1 MDYKLKLKQ
10 ISNDCD
16 IVKIND
22 DAVGFAMAGIISNSK
37 EDLFLHITTDDK
49 RMEELESQI
58 KFFAPEIEILTI
70 PAWDCLPYDRV
81 SPKAAIISARIK
93 AFSALAKKSAKKK
106 IPENSSENLAK
117 TLIITTANSALQKT
131 IPINL
136 IKNLGFGIA
145 VGDEIKVEDLTN
157 YLVGNGYVRSPV
169 ANSVG
174 EFAVR
179 GSIIDIIIPS
189 SYQKEDDLIGYRLD
203 FFGNNLEEIRVFD
216 PVTQITS
223 NKVNKIDFLPTSEI
237 IFNEKNIDNFRRK
250 YRQIFCAASLD
261 MIYNA
266 VTEGRHYPG
275 MEHWLPLFYD
285 EELSSVFAHVK
296 NAAKNAVY
304 FIETKALDLIN
315 SRQEAILEYYQA
327 RVETLKES
335 ANSGGIY
342 NPILPEN
349 LYLSKKEFENQLAE
363 NGKFL
368 VKFNNFSTSLDI
380 SRGGRII
387 DPEFEPIPILIT
399 SNKNSYEALKEFLHN
414 YKLLDRKILI
424 CCFSNGSRDRL
435 HKILLEHEIASK
447 AIENFAENLPK
458 NNIGLINLQVSQGF
472 YASDIVVVGEEAL
485 VGLKINRKISKKID
499 PRILAENLALSAGEL
514 VVHRYHGIGKF
525 DGLQTITAGAG
536 YLTPSSFTGSD
547 SIPLNR
553 GITNDF
559 LKIIY
564 GGGDNLFVP
573 VEDIELITR
582 YGDDNPLIQLDR
594 LGLATWKNRRE
605 KVRKR
610 IKVAA
615 EELIKIAA
623 ARQLKKA
630 PILMAD
636 PGEYEEFKARFE
648 FVETDD
654 QLRTIDEVEEDL
666 SRGIPMDR
674 LVCGDVGFG
683 KTEVAM
689 RAAFIAAKNA
699 SGSHQVAIVA
709 PTTLLCRQHY
719 HNFTKR
725 FKDTGLQVAQLS
737 RMITPAQA
745 KKTKQDLAD
754 GKVDIII
761 GTHALLAKDVKF
773 SKLGLII
780 LDEEQHFGVAQ
791 KERVKQL
798 RNEVHI
804 LTLSAT
810 PIPRTLQMSL
820 TGVKEL
826 SLISTPPID
835 RLAIRSFVM
844 PYDSVIAREAI
855 LREYKRGGRTFFVV
869 PKIKDIGEIEDRLK
883 KSIPEVKI
891 QSVHGQMTPTILD
904 KIMNDFYDG
913 KFDVLISTTI
923 IESGIDISIA
933 NTMIIHKAENFG
945 LSQLYQ
951 LRGRVGRGK
960 VRAYAYLMTTA
971 GKKLTEVA
979 QRRLEVMQTLDALG
993 VGFSIASH
1001 DMDIRGSGN
1010 ILGDEQSG
1018 HVRET
1023 GIELYQDMLREEIE
1037 NLKLTGEKIGEA
1049 EYEEDYSVQI
1059 KLGISLLIPETY
1071 IPDLSLRMSLYKRIA
1086 RIDSIEAKEQIATE
1100 IIDRFGPLP
1109 NETDNLLEIA
1119 YLKSLCKKCDIEKI
1133 ETGSGGILISFRN
1146 NKFREPQK
1154 LLDYIFKHKDKIKL
1168 QGHKILFLIPIT
1180 SEKEKFNNSL
1190 KIINQIEAL
1199 L

>member
-10 ISNDCD
+10 ISNNCD
-16 IVKIND
+16 VVKIND
-22 DAVGFAMAGIISNSK
+22 DAIGFAVAGILRDSK
-37 EDLFLHITTDDK
+37 ENLFLHITTDDK
-49 RMEELESQI
+49 RMDELARQI
-58 KFFAPEIEILTI
+58 NFFVPEVEILTI

-81 SPKAAIISARIK
+81 SPKAAVVSARVK
-93 AFSALAKKSAKKK
+93 AFSALAKRSDQ
-106 IPENSSENLAK
+106 K

-131 IPINL
+131 IPVNL

-145 VGDEIKVEDLTN
+145 VGDEVKIEDLTG
-157 YLVGNGYVRSPV
+157 YLVSNGYSRSSV

-179 GSIIDIIIPS
+179 GSIVDIIIPS
-189 SYQKEDDLIGYRLD
+189 SYQRDDDLIGYRLD

-216 PVTQITS
+216 PLTQITS
-223 NKVNKIDFLPTSEI
+223 NKVKKIDFLPTSEI
-237 IFNEKNIDNFRRK
+237 IFNEKNIDNFRK
-250 YRQIFCAASLD
+250 NYRQLFGAASSD
-261 MIYNA
+261 IMYNA
-266 VTEGRHYPG
+266 VTGGRNYPG
-275 MEHWLPLFYD
+275 MEHFLPLFYD
-285 EELSSVFAHVK
+285 EELSSIFTH
-296 NAAKNAVY
+296 AKNAVHL
-304 FIETKALDLIN
+304 IEAAAFDSIKQRENVI
-315 SRQEAILEYYQA
+315 REYYQA

-335 ANSGGIY
+335 ANSGGVY
-342 NPILPEN
+342 NPIPPEN
-349 LYLSKKEFENQLAE
+349 LYLSKKEFENELTK

-368 VKFNNFSTSLDI
+368 VKFNNFNADLN
-380 SRGGRII
+380 GRII
-387 DPEFEPIPILIT
+387 DLEFDPIPNLIT

-414 YKLLDRKILI
+414 HELLDRKILI
-424 CCFSNGSRDRL
+424 ACFSNGSRDRL

-447 AIENFAENLPK
+447 AIENLEEKLPK
-458 NNIGLINLQVSQGF
+458 NNIGLIILPVSQGF
-472 YASDIVVVGEEAL
+472 YASDVVLVGEEAL
-485 VGLKINRKISKKID
+485 VGLKINRKISRKID
-499 PRILAENLALSAGEL
+499 PRILAENLALQAGEL

-525 DGLQTITAGAG
+525 DGLQTITAG
-536 YLTPSSFTGSD
+536 
-547 SIPLNR
+547 

-582 YGDDNPLIQLDR
+582 YGADNPLIQLDR
-594 LGLATWKNRRE
+594 LGLATWKNRCD
-605 KVRKR
+605 KVRKK

-630 PILMAD
+630 PILVAD

-666 SRGIPMDR
+666 TKGMPMDR

-689 RAAFIAAKNA
+689 RAAFTSAKNA
-699 SGSHQVAIVA
+699 SGSYQVAVIA

-737 RMITPAQA
+737 RMVTPAEA

-754 GKVDIII
+754 GKINIVI

-855 LREYKRGGRTFFVV
+855 LREYQRGGRTFFVV

-883 KSIPEVKI
+883 KLIPEVKI
-891 QSVHGQMTPTILD
+891 QSVHGQMTPATLD

-979 QRRLEVMQTLDALG
+979 QKRLEVMQTLDALG

-1023 GIELYQDMLREEIE
+1023 GIELYQDMLRTEIE
-1037 NLKLTGEKIGEA
+1037 NLKSRGGAASSEIAPSE
-1049 EYEEDYSVQI
+1049 EYVEDYSVQI
-1059 KLGISLLIPETY
+1059 KLGISLLIPEDY

-1086 RIDSIEAKEQIATE
+1086 RIDSKATKEQIATE

-1109 NETDNLLEIA
+1109 NETDSLLEIA
-1119 YLKSLCKKCDIEKI
+1119 YLKSLCKKCDIEKV
-1133 ETGSGGILISFRN
+1133 ESGSGGILISFRN
-1146 NKFREPQK
+1146 NKFKEPQK

-1168 QGHKILFLIPIT
+1168 QGHKVLFIMPIT
-1180 SEKEKFNNSL
+1180 SEKEKFNSSL
-1190 KIINQIEAL
+1190 KVINQIEGL
-1199 L
+1199 LQ